1 MKPAEEYILRQKE
14 PFKSMI
20 LQLQILIEAA
30 VSDLE
35 LKYKWKIPYY
45 YLNNK
50 PFCFINVTKE
60 YVDIGF
66 RNKPGLNYLDQYFI
80 TKKRKVFKSLRYY
93 KIEEINQEVLFSV
106 MLELKK
112 TT

>member
-1 MKPAEEYILRQKE
+1 MKPEEEYILRQKE
-14 PFKSMI
+14 PFKSII

-66 RNKPGLNYLDQYFI
+66 RHKPSLNDLDQYFI
-80 TKKRKVFKSLRYY
+80 TEKRKVFKSLRYY
-93 KIEEINQEVLFSV
+93 KIQEINQEVLLNV
-106 MLELKK
+106 MTELEK